1 MSPQKKPMP
10 QGRPRTRGFALIAV
24 LWVVAIMSVITVGLV
39 QSVRSEIKTTA
50 LERQRLQAQALG
62 EAAIALAA
70 QQADLLAQENPQ
82 QGQFE
87 LTVQYGG
94 ASIPVRIQGL
104 HGFINL
110 TSAPPELLAL
120 LLERIGGL
128 NGAAAQE
135 LAARIV
141 QWRDEPTSSGIARG
155 IEAPEDLLQ
164 VPGMHYALYARVAG
178 FVTASLRYGNLDLR
192 SSPAPLR
199 ALFGLQPGDTAPAGA
214 AQRMERIQLFF
225 RFTALVPQEG
235 ATFELTR
242 DMRVSHF
249 AQRSGLYWQVLD
261 SRIRVASANAAA
273 P

>member
-1 MSPQKKPMP
+1 MSPRSPMP
-10 QGRPRTRGFALIAV
+10 QRRLRARGIALIAV

-70 QQADLLAQENPQ
+70 QQADLLAQEHPD
-82 QGQFE
+82 QGVFE
-87 LTVQYGG
+87 LNVQYGG
-94 ASIPVRIQGL
+94 ISIPVRIQGL
-104 HGFINL
+104 HGFVNL

-164 VPGMHYALYARVAG
+164 VPGMHYALYARVAD

-199 ALFGLQPGDTAPAGA
+199 ALFGLQSGDAAPGG

-225 RFTALVPQEG
+225 RFTALVPQEST
-235 ATFELTR
+235 TFELTR

-261 SRIRVASANAAA
+261 SRIRVANADATA